1 MLQRQSGQCRTP
13 TGYTNK
19 GTYIQDQVQ
28 MPYFTSAKS
37 NSRYTEL
44 FLDTNLSSS
53 RTMVNSGQLEPS
65 KEIEKKTE
73 LLGVWSKCGRWPN
86 KHLGHLFDFRGNV
99 WQIIKPTEN
108 WFWFELA
115 RDLSQGGWSYQE
127 WTVNSTGE
135 MSTCIKNTL
144 YKSTHLVRLM
154 HAKLGV
160 WINTSPLIP
169 GCQVWRM
176 AELI

>member
-1 MLQRQSGQCRTP
+1 
-13 TGYTNK
+13 
-19 GTYIQDQVQ
+19 
-28 MPYFTSAKS
+28 
-37 NSRYTEL
+37 
-44 FLDTNLSSS
+44 
-53 RTMVNSGQLEPS
+53 MVNSGQLEPS
-65 KEIEKKTE
+65 KDIEKKKPSYWEFEVNAADDLINTWDIY
-73 LLGVWSKCGRWPN
+73 LILGVMYER
-86 KHLGHLFDFRGNV
+86 
-99 WQIIKPTEN
+99 IIKPTEN

-144 YKSTHLVRLM
+144 YKFTHLVRLM

-160 WINTSPLIP
+160 WINTGPLIP